1 MSVITQIEP
10 SASDQRVQALR
21 DRFQAEDDRLQRG
34 INECRRPGRGND
46 VSLLLVLLLRG
57 EVVPDPLVSDEE
69 DSLHR
74 PEHTTLVFGIVVS
87 LVISIPLWGVVGLVA
102 LAILR

>member
-1 MSVITQIEP
+1 MTQIEP

-21 DRFQAEDDRLQRG
+21 DRFQAEDDHLQRE
-34 INECRRPGRGND
+34 INERRRPGRVNN
-46 VSLLLVLLLRG
+46 VSLLLVPLLRG
-57 EVVPDPLVSDEE
+57 KAVPDPLVSDEG

-102 LAILR
+102 WAILR